1 MDSDLGRR
9 ENRKLNY
16 DPRAKNSFLR
26 RSKKEENEER
36 LKKKV
41 LVKKRKG
48 SVMGMKS
55 SGESVRPHVIVKR
68 LGLAAEVV
76 PFIPEEERQNTEEGD
91 LHVLFVPQ
99 GMVRQNR
106 GKTGAKRRKNRGWN
120 RRQRFL
126 ESPRRAERRQDAERE
141 RSTRRRSGQ
150 DESEL
155 PTTRLLGKVKVG
167 KVARR
172 GRMLRSR
179 RVGRRRKRKSWYQT
193 TFL

>member
-91 LHVLFVPQ
+91 LQVLFVPQ
-99 GMVRQNR
+99 GVVRQDR
-106 GKTGAKRRKNRGWN
+106 GKTKRRKNRGWN
-120 RRQRFL
+120 RQQRFL

-155 PTTRLLGKVKVG
+155 PTTRLLGKVKV
-167 KVARR
+167 ARR

>member
-76 PFIPEEERQNTEEGD
+76 PFIPEEER
-91 LHVLFVPQ
+91 
-99 GMVRQNR
+99 
-106 GKTGAKRRKNRGWN
+106 
-120 RRQRFL
+120 
-126 ESPRRAERRQDAERE
+126 
-141 RSTRRRSGQ
+141 
-150 DESEL
+150 
-155 PTTRLLGKVKVG
+155 
-167 KVARR
+167 
-172 GRMLRSR
+172 
-179 RVGRRRKRKSWYQT
+179 
-193 TFL
+193 

>member
-1 MDSDLGRR
+1 MGIPGCCLAGR
-9 ENRKLNY
+9 
-16 DPRAKNSFLR
+16 
-26 RSKKEENEER
+26 
-36 LKKKV
+36 
-41 LVKKRKG
+41 
-48 SVMGMKS
+48 
-55 SGESVRPHVIVKR
+55 
-68 LGLAAEVV
+68 LAAEVV
-76 PFIPEEERQNTEEGD
+76 PFIPEEERHNTEEGD
-91 LHVLFVPQ
+91 LQVLFVPQ
-99 GMVRQNR
+99 GLVRQNR
-106 GKTGAKRRKNRGWN
+106 GKTGAKRKKIRGWN

-126 ESPRRAERRQDAERE
+126 ESPRRAERRQDAE